1 MTTRTWTSDRGK
13 CGVECQEGGQENN
26 SQQMQTATTSD
37 LVYVQLCLMCVCTKL
52 GDSDVLSD
60 RGGLAMFTLCVF
72 MDCCYGLASSGSK
85 SYMVGAQTFSVG

>member
-1 MTTRTWTSDRGK
+1 M
-13 CGVECQEGGQENN
+13 CQQIAKV
-26 SQQMQTATTSD
+26 QTATTSD

-60 RGGLAMFTLCVF
+60 RGGLAMFTLWFF
-72 MDCCYGLASSGSK
+72 MDCCYGLAPSGSK

>member
-1 MTTRTWTSDRGK
+1 M
-13 CGVECQEGGQENN
+13 NN
-26 SQQMQTATTSD
+26 LPQMQTATTSD

-60 RGGLAMFTLCVF
+60 RGGLAMFTLCFF